1 MCNFIKKNGEQCLLA
16 RNKERCGKHPII
28 MDQETIVVES
38 NIVEEMPPQ
47 VNTPVVAKVVD
58 TPAPS
63 VIEPVEASNVEVS
76 KVPEL
81 DESNVEP
88 VATDSAVYKEEYNSD
103 SEKLY
108 NSDDVYDTDNE
119 DDVMPHKPVRAVK
132 TIPFSETSAGS
143 LFSKVAELDHSW
155 MYETSDDDSS
165 SDIESVNSNV
175 WDESYDQILD
185 ESSLEKF
192 ERARQ
197 AEAYEEYIEEF
208 ERRRQAKAVTSA
220 ATEKEVTSTATE
232 VIQPTKAQ
240 LKRWANL
247 ILDGN
252 YLERCEEIAEAENLV
267 LDQQQIDVLQKFVE
281 AATKQNAKGKDI
293 ESTLKRDSMAIDQ
306 FERKMKQLKVK
317 TSVKLKAT
325 TKTKE
330 ITGSYSPV
338 QQG

>member
-1 MCNFIKKNGEQCLLA
+1 MILSEEYIEYKKHNHSHIKKKGEQCLLA

-76 KVPEL
+76 KLPEL

-185 ESSLEKF
+185 ESSLEEF

-208 ERRRQAKAVTSA
+208 ERRRQAKVVTSA

-232 VIQPTKAQ
+232 VINRQGT
-240 LKRWANL
+240 LKRWA
-247 ILDGN
+247 IL
-252 YLERCEEIAEAENLV
+252 YLM
-267 LDQQQIDVLQKFVE
+267 QQIDVLQKFVE
-281 AATKQNAKGKDI
+281 ADTKQNAKGKDI

-306 FERKMKQLKVK
+306 FERKMKQLQMK
-317 TSVKLKAT
+317 TSVKSKAT